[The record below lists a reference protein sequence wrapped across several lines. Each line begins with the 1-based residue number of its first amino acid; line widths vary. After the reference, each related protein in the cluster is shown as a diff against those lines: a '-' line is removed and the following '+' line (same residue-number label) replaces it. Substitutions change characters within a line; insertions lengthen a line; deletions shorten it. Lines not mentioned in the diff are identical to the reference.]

1 MPYQVSLTESTT
13 PIFATFLKGFVVVA
27 AIGGLIILGVH
38 TYARETYWFLIGY
51 GIVLMMI
58 AALFGLT
65 QYLRIRRDNRELT
78 QRMFDA
84 SRESREELAKLVHLY
99 RDLNGDIL
107 NSRIEPE
114 KIAPAK
120 KNSFPVNTEPSP
132 SDKELTPEEYK
143 WLERKWKE
151 ERENE
156 KKIPAVGFIQGHMR
170 NDSNTPTTLS
180 VEGKNELISRYLAEA
195 RGGRVVLNDL
205 QKFAVW
211 KRIAEDKLSTVDFMQ
226 TFNRIK

>member
-1 MPYQVSLTESTT
+1 M
-13 PIFATFLKGFVVVA
+13 IVA
-27 AIGGLIILGVH
+27 AIGGLIILAVH

-65 QYLRIRRDNRELT
+65 QYLRIRRDNRELM
-78 QRMFDA
+78 QRLFEA
-84 SRESREELAKLVHLY
+84 SRDAREDMVAIVNLHRKL
-99 RDLNGDIL
+99 NEDIL

-120 KNSFPVNTEPSP
+120 KNSFPVQTEPSP

-151 ERENE
+151 EWENE

-170 NDSNTPTTLS
+170 NDSAASPTLS
-180 VEGKNELISRYLAEA
+180 AEGKNELISRYLAEV
-195 RGGRVVLNDL
+195 RGDRVVLNDI

-211 KRIAEDKLSTVDFMQ
+211 KRIAEDKLSTVEFMQ